1 MLIVPRTDSV
11 LDYLF
16 IDRELSKD
24 INSRINARGAGV
36 PLFSSVLLNHSLT
49 RWAPT
54 DPEREF
60 SALLLLLIIFCGII
74 IVMWP

>member
-1 MLIVPRTDSV
+1 MLIVPRTDND
-11 LDYLF
+11 LDSLF

-24 INSRINARGAGV
+24 INSRINARGV

-54 DPEREF
+54 DSEREF